1 MKSISINLPVV
12 LNANI
17 IDWEKVAYEILEDD
31 SLSDE
36 DVLTI
41 SRQMKGA
48 AEILEDSLD
57 E

>member
-48 AEILEDSLD
+48 AEILD
-57 E
+57 ELRSA